1 METNKKCEKCK
12 KSNALYSGKCKRCDG
27 RNQCEKIKDDGTRCK
42 KCAYN
47 NEKFCA
53 EHGGCPKCTFV
64 YKSLK
69 TGPEQCETNACRKG
83 GVCSRHS
90 KPEKRDSDEKLLV
103 KPIKRYRLSSTIIES
118 ETKEPLSKKRKNE
131 SPEPKPIEPKPKPI
145 EPIITTPIKPK
156 PIEEMDLTGI
166 DAEGILEAE
175 TSFTG
180 ENPYDTTYKEKG
192 GRILRE
198 RIKTKEKESIGD
210 FLKGI
215 IFSTPK
221 KGRSDDK
228 GKPQRMSKKSRR
240 KSKKK
245 SRRKSRRK
253 SKKKSRR
260 KSRRKSSRRNT
271 YIKV

>member
-12 KSNALYSGKCKRCDG
+12 KLKALYSGKCIYCGG
-27 RNQCEKIKDDGTRCK
+27 RNQCEKIKDDGTRCE

-47 NEKFCA
+47 NNKFCA
-53 EHGGCPKCTFV
+53 EHGGCPKCVFV
-64 YKSLK
+64 YKSLE

-83 GVCSRHS
+83 GYCNKHS
-90 KPEKRDSDEKLLV
+90 KPEKRDSDEKLSV
-103 KPIKRYRLSSTIIES
+103 KPKTKCRSSSKLIES
-118 ETKEPLSKKRKNE
+118 ETKEPLSKKRKIE
-131 SPEPKPIEPKPKPI
+131 SSEPKPVEPKPI

-198 RIKTKEKESIGD
+198 RIKTKEKEKESIGD

-228 GKPQRMSKKSRR
+228 GKPRRKSKKSRRTSKKKSRR

-245 SRRKSRRK
+245 SRRKS
-253 SKKKSRR
+253 
-260 KSRRKSSRRNT
+260 SRRNT

>member
-12 KSNALYSGKCKRCDG
+12 KSNALYSGKCKRCHG

-103 KPIKRYRLSSTIIES
+103 KPIKKYRSSSTIIES
-118 ETKEPLSKKRKNE
+118 ETKEPLSKKKKIE

-145 EPIITTPIKPK
+145 ETIITTPIKPK

-166 DAEGILEAE
+166 DAEGILETE

-180 ENPYDTTYKEKG
+180 
-192 GRILRE
+192 
-198 RIKTKEKESIGD
+198 ESIGD

-228 GKPQRMSKKSRR
+228 GKPRRKSKKSRRTSKKSRR
-240 KSKKK
+240 KSKN
-245 SRRKSRRK
+245 KSRRK
-253 SKKKSRR
+253 SKNKSRR
-260 KSRRKSSRRNT
+260 KSSSRRNT